1 MHKGNKVAILSGDY
15 LFAKAFKIVSEMA
28 NMKYLQVFSHIV
40 TCLVEG
46 EFMQM
51 EDVYRIDQ
59 GIERYMT
66 KTQKT
71 ANFMEGCMEQWSL
84 RRLARG

>member
-1 MHKGNKVAILSGDY
+1 MT
-15 LFAKAFKIVSEMA
+15 
-28 NMKYLQVFSHIV
+28 NMKYLQVFSHII

-66 KTQKT
+66 KTRKENRQTLWK
-71 ANFMEGCMEQWSL
+71 AVWSL
-84 RRLARG
+84 VVS

>member
-15 LFAKAFKIVSEMA
+15 LFAKAFQIVSEMPD
-28 NMKYLQVFSHIV
+28 MKYLQIFSHIIS
-40 TCLVEG
+40 CLVEG

-59 GIERYMT
+59 RD
-66 KTQKT
+66 
-71 ANFMEGCMEQWSL
+71 
-84 RRLARG
+84 

>member
-15 LFAKAFKIVSEMA
+15 LFAKAFKIVSEMT
-28 NMKYLQVFSHIV
+28 NMKYLQVFSHII

-66 KTQKT
+66 KTQRKQQT
-71 ANFMEGCMEQWSL
+71 SWKAVWSL
-84 RRLARG
+84 VVS